1 MIERREKKKENRKS
15 ERATASFPWTEREIG
30 KHACHIWLRNPKDTI
45 SEFVIIC
52 SLRPRMSNILI
63 SLLFLRVYN
72 PVSTLIK
79 LWFNIDKSF
88 NFDELQV
95 RFILANIT
103 SLSGILRFY
112 HLFTLC
118 NSSLFILH
126 HRRLIHNHHTETIY
140 NKRSKYGHENSNIN
154 NQPFIHRKDGIKRI
168 TA

>member
-1 MIERREKKKENRKS
+1 MIERREQKKWKSDSFFSVNWKGNWKTRPPHLTQES
-15 ERATASFPWTEREIG
+15 ERHNFRI
-30 KHACHIWLRNPKDTI
+30 CHHLLLEAENVKY
-45 SEFVIIC
+45 
-52 SLRPRMSNILI
+52 SNILT
-63 SLLFLRVYN
+63 FLRVYN